1 MPVDHRLLGKP
12 IVESDVE
19 ILAGVEG
26 EARLAIRT
34 DKSIDLGRAATDFD
48 GAAVDGQDAGRGG
61 AGGQGGADMAGMTS
75 AVYLYRLAFDF
86 NDLGGASAMSWLLF
100 VLVVAMTWLTNR
112 AFKEPGA

>member
-1 MPVDHRLLGKP
+1 
-12 IVESDVE
+12 
-19 ILAGVEG
+19 
-26 EARLAIRT
+26 
-34 DKSIDLGRAATDFD
+34 
-48 GAAVDGQDAGRGG
+48 
-61 AGGQGGADMAGMTS
+61 MAGMTS